1 MLTFQNPGLGIC
13 TIHRITIRDTH
24 VLYNGAWWIK
34 IHVVASM
41 EAIIGANSH
50 CIKVEVGGFV
60 QLWGDHNFV
69 HKVLR

>member
-1 MLTFQNPGLGIC
+1 MLRKTLDVAYVHSTKSPHL
-13 TIHRITIRDTH
+13 TAK
-24 VLYNGAWWIK
+24 GAWWIK

-60 QLWGDHNFV
+60 QLGGDHNFV
-69 HKVLR
+69 RIVVR

>member
-1 MLTFQNPGLGIC
+1 MPALAWK
-13 TIHRITIRDTH
+13 
-24 VLYNGAWWIK
+24 GAALEKGSHTWWIK

>member
-1 MLTFQNPGLGIC
+1 
-13 TIHRITIRDTH
+13 
-24 VLYNGAWWIK
+24 
-34 IHVVASM
+34 M